1 MTPDALQLLR
11 EPPTPDSGP
20 IGLLGGSFDPIHV
33 GHVRLARDAME
44 QLKLTRVLFV
54 PAGLAWQKGPAT
66 DAAHRARMVE
76 LAIAGEPAF
85 ALDRRELQR
94 PGPSFTVD
102 TLQQL
107 RLEAGATRPLV
118 LLIGA
123 DQFERLDT
131 WHQWERLI
139 ELAHLGVAGR
149 PGHDAQPAPALAR
162 WREQHRGGAADVAQ
176 RPAGL
181 VVPVAMQ
188 PVDCSS
194 THIRALLRGGAPQA
208 YAAVAPMLAPAVL
221 DYIRT
226 HRLYS

>member
-1 MTPDALQLLR
+1 MTPSDGR
-11 EPPTPDSGP
+11 P

-33 GHVRLARDAME
+33 GHVQLARDAMQ
-44 QLKLTRVLFV
+44 QLQLARVLFV

-76 LAIAGEPAF
+76 LAIAGQSAF
-85 ALDRRELQR
+85 VLDRRELQR

-102 TLQQL
+102 TLREL
-107 RLEAGATRPLV
+107 RRDVGPTRPLV

-131 WHQWERLI
+131 WHEWERLI
-139 ELAHLGVAGR
+139 DLAHLGVAAR
-149 PGHDAQPAPALAR
+149 PGHGGQPGPALAR
-162 WREQHRGGAADVAQ
+162 WREQHQGDPADVARQ
-176 RPAGL
+176 PAGR
-181 VVPVAMQ
+181 VVPIAMT

-194 THIRALLRGGAPQA
+194 SGIRALLRSGSPRAQAEAAPL
-208 YAAVAPMLAPAVL
+208 LAPAVL
-221 DYIRT
+221 EYIRA